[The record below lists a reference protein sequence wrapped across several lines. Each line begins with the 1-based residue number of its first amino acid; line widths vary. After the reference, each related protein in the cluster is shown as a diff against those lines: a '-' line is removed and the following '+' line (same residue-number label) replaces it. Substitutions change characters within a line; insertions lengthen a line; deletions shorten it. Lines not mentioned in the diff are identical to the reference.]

1 MIKRKNPTY
10 FGGLMIALELTNIK
24 DFMNKLL
31 RSEVFDHF
39 LLQEGVITTG
49 ATYSINGQITKG
61 FYSEEEMEELHLEG
75 CRFLPFSMLRTNC
88 FDIIKGKKTP
98 SAFRFVFLLSPKNME
113 KTIASVGSSYN
124 ASDVTGMYINLKYQN
139 QLLSL
144 TTGIAY
150 NIFSTDKTLESEWDK
165 MVMKFLKQHEIE
177 FEEI

>member
-1 MIKRKNPTY
+1 
-10 FGGLMIALELTNIK
+10 MIALELTDIK

-39 LLQEGVITTG
+39 LLQEAMITSS
-49 ATYSINGQITKG
+49 ATYTINGQITKG
-61 FYSEEEMEELHLEG
+61 FYTDEELAELHLEG
-75 CRFLPFSMLRTNC
+75 CRFLPFSMLKGNC
-88 FDIIKGKKTP
+88 FDLIKGKKTP
-98 SAFRFVFLLSPKNME
+98 SAFRFVFLLSPTNME
-113 KTIASVGSSYN
+113 KTIAAVGSSYK
-124 ASDVTGMYINLKYQN
+124 AADVTGMYINLKYQN

-165 MVMKFLKQHEIE
+165 MVVKFLKQHEIE